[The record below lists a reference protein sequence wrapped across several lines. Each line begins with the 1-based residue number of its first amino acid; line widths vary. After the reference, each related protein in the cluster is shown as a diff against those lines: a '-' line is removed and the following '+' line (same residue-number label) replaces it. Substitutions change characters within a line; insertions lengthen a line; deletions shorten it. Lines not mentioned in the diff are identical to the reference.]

1 LRVELGAAE
10 EVPRKVIARGCIVR
24 ESPLRLLMLEK
35 GFKAPTHKTG
45 ALPGTGCYPTW
56 LGGRRALRRWVKWAE
71 SIRQQPR
78 RGKAWKAS

>member
-24 ESPLRLLMLEK
+24 ESLLRLLMLEK
-35 GFKAPTHKTG
+35 VFKAPTHKTAVGDRMLSSLAG
-45 ALPGTGCYPTW
+45 A
-56 LGGRRALRRWVKWAE
+56 RRPLRRWVKWAA
-71 SIRQQPR
+71 SIRQRPR